1 MTLKDKAYDNN
12 KNFVIALD
20 GPSAVGKGL
29 IGTMVATEFNLKY
42 LQSSL
47 VYRGLA
53 YICITKNISSN
64 DVNSIIQLSLSE
76 NIIDQ
81 AQGIDLNLE
90 EIGIF
95 ASNISTIPEVRN
107 NLGKYLLRLIK
118 ETPRIIMEGRDIG
131 TIIAPNA
138 DLKIFLTAD
147 TEIRA
152 ARRFKQLQEEG
163 KDCMLIDVL
172 KQMQLRDSQ
181 DSSRLAA
188 PLKAADD
195 AKIIDT
201 SDASPEEVLFK
212 IKNFI
217 NKCSL
222 KNI

>member
-1 MTLKDKAYDNN
+1 MTLKNKAYDHTQR
-12 KNFVIALD
+12 FVIALD

-29 IGTMVATEFNLKY
+29 IGSMIAKEFNLKY
-42 LQSSL
+42 VQSSL

-53 YICITKNISSN
+53 YICLSRNISCN
-64 DVNSIIQLSLSE
+64 DVDSIIKLSSSE

-81 AQGIDLNLE
+81 VQGVDLNLE

-95 ASNISTIPEVRN
+95 ASNISTIPKVRD
-107 NLGKYLLRLIK
+107 NLGKYLLHLIK

-147 TEIRA
+147 AEIRA
-152 ARRFKQLQEEG
+152 TRRFKQLQEEG
-163 KDCMLIDVL
+163 KDCILSDVL
-172 KQMQLRDSQ
+172 NQMQLRDLQ
-181 DSSRLAA
+181 DSSRSAA

-201 SDASPEEVLFK
+201 SNATPDEVLFK

-217 NKCSL
+217 S
-222 KNI
+222 